1 MFHTNAA
8 SPISGHPAN
17 MKHSDTRSADKMF
30 HTNAASPISGHPA
43 NMKHSDTRSADKKF
57 HTTLRYALYA
67 ALLFAFGAALYALI
81 HEQQARMRG
90 ATPGAAA
97 TEASGG
103 GTPVKSSSEVVADT
117 AAANSNAE
125 PTPVAVGEPA
135 RTDDPIIPVE
145 SEAPVGMATN
155 GADNSNGNGPAQ
167 TLQLARQAAVTGHLP
182 EAQAHYERHLQAF
195 PKDGIAQSELGNVLI
210 WQGRYAEAAQSYY
223 AASLLLI
230 DAGQSR
236 AVSPM
241 LPVLEQYEP
250 VLAAVVREKLAQQQA
265 PRPPESVPGG
275 MTGTI
280 GSATQ

>member
-1 MFHTNAA
+1 
-8 SPISGHPAN
+8 
-17 MKHSDTRSADKMF
+17 MF

-57 HTTLRYALYA
+57 HTNAASPISGHPANMKHSDTRSADKKFHTLLRYALYA
-67 ALLFAFGAALYALI
+67 TLLLAFGAALYALV
-81 HEQQARMRG
+81 HEQQARMRA

-97 TEASGG
+97 TEVGG
-103 GTPVKSSSEVVADT
+103 GTPVKSSSEAVADT

-155 GADNSNGNGPAQ
+155 GADNGNGNGPAQ
-167 TLQLARQAAVTGHLP
+167 ALQLARQAAVSSHLP
-182 EAQAHYERHLQAF
+182 EAQALYERHLQAY
-195 PKDGIAQSELGNVLI
+195 PKDGIAQGELGNVLV

-230 DAGQSR
+230 DAGQSG

-280 GSATQ
+280 GSGAQ